1 MRRADA
7 RRAKATK
14 MGAARR
20 RRVRAKAADDV
31 LRASQMAAVDR
42 PVTGPRE
49 QAPLMR
55 PIIGVA
61 ITYARPRATSAG

>member
-20 RRVRAKAADDV
+20 MRVRAKAADDV

-42 PVTGPRE
+42 PVTGPR
-49 QAPLMR
+49 
-55 PIIGVA
+55 
-61 ITYARPRATSAG
+61 